1 MTTPIRILS
10 LDGGGIYQ
18 MTAAMA
24 LAELEHRTGRRI
36 ADLFDLVAGTSA
48 GALLG
53 LACLVPDA
61 AGNPRYTAAEILTLY
76 EEEADTAFQSSL
88 WHWLKALGGLIN
100 EKYETT
106 GLESALA
113 EVFGDVALADSLRA
127 TMIPVYDIDHD
138 VPYFFRAH
146 RAKTDAVH
154 AFQMRDVV
162 RAATAAPAYFPPAR
176 IDSEAG
182 HTLSC
187 IDGGVVAFNPAL
199 WAYLEARH
207 LWPDNPDVV
216 IASFGQARRDHGLHY
231 DKVLGWGRVNWVS
244 PIFELMCDAGAVSV
258 NAQLR
263 RLIEHTD
270 ARPRF
275 FRFDA
280 LIDQPKVTTLDDLS
294 SENLRKVSAASR
306 ELLHRESAKFDRLCR
321 RLTET

>member
-1 MTTPIRILS
+1 MPPPIRVLS

-36 ADLFDLVAGTSA
+36 ADLFDVVAGTSA

-53 LACLVPDA
+53 LACLVPNA
-61 AGNPRYTAAEILTLY
+61 AGNSRYSAAEILSLY
-76 EEEADTAFQSSL
+76 EDEVDAAFASSL
-88 WHWLKALGGLIN
+88 WHWLKTLGGLID
-100 EKYETT
+100 EKYEAT

-113 EVFGDVALADSLRA
+113 EVFGDTDLGASVRA

-146 RAKTDAVH
+146 LARGDAVH
-154 AFQMRDVV
+154 DFRMRDVV
-162 RAATAAPAYFPPAR
+162 RAATAVPAYFPPAR
-176 IDSEAG
+176 IDSRAG

-199 WAYLEARH
+199 WAYLEART

-216 IASFGQARRDHGLHY
+216 VASFGQIRRDHGLDY
-231 DKVLGWGRVNWVS
+231 DTVLGWGRVNWVS
-244 PIFELMCDAGAVSV
+244 PIFELMCDAGAVGV

-263 RLIEHTD
+263 RLIADTAE
-270 ARPRF
+270 RPRF

-280 LIDQPKVTTLDDLS
+280 VIERPKVATLDDLS
-294 SENLRKVSAASR
+294 HQNLRKVRAAGR
-306 ELLHRESAKFDRLCR
+306 DLLQRESAKIDRLCH
-321 RLTET
+321 RLV